1 MVEVVEVVVHSV
13 LPDKP
18 ADAGADSG
26 IHVEDGFV
34 RWDELP
40 FRPRRAP
47 LTPREWVAQ
56 DCLPNEVEQVVLVV
70 LVVVPLHGVGQLL
83 VGCLP
88 DGVWEV
94 SGEVVFDDPAVAG
107 EAATGIVDILYD
119 LIDGGVRAEADSVVE
134 GPVCHLFLQDRAES
148 LVDVVVVGPGS
159 RVAGDDLSRSRG
171 FGYEGIGGRLE
182 GPVIDALSELAEVP
196 FPMDLELEGVR
207 AQRGGFVGVHEC
219 LFSDHLICDKFAS
232 GAARLLL

>member
-1 MVEVVEVVVHSV
+1 MTTSWQGLDAQPVFIEFGVV
-13 LPDKP
+13 P
-18 ADAGADSG
+18 
-26 IHVEDGFV
+26 
-34 RWDELP
+34 P
-40 FRPRRAP
+40 FG
-47 LTPREWVAQ
+47 V
-56 DCLPNEVEQVVLVV
+56 DVVEQVLNA
-70 LVVVPLHGVGQLL
+70 GI
-83 VGCLP
+83 
-88 DGVWEV
+88 
-94 SGEVVFDDPAVAG
+94 SVAG
-107 EAATGIVDILYD
+107 LAL
-119 LIDGGVRAEADSVVE
+119 ADVAIETLLE

-159 RVAGDDLSRSRG
+159 RVAGDDLSRSRD